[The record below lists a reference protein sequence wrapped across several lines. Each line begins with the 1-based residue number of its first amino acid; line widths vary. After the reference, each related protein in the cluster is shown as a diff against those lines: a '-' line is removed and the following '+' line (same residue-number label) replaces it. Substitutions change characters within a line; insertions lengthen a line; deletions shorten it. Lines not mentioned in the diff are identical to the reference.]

1 MFDSESFGVPSSQ
14 PIPSSQS
21 SCYVP
26 SSGSSKC
33 QDSETLDDSIAD
45 GKAELSQHIINP
57 CFQESE
63 DLSGAIVLVMWTSL
77 LQLLCKCRKPG
88 CAAAVLPD
96 NMKPVRNG
104 QYNFEFK
111 LFWFLWLLLAHLQS
125 FIYCF

>member
-1 MFDSESFGVPSSQ
+1 MFDSESFDVPSSQ
-14 PIPSSQS
+14 AIPSSQS
-21 SCYVP
+21 SCYLP
-26 SSGSSKC
+26 SSESSKC
-33 QDSETLDDSIAD
+33 QDSETLDDSVVD
-45 GKAELSQHIINP
+45 
-57 CFQESE
+57 ESGG
-63 DLSGAIVLVMWTSL
+63 LSGAIVLVMWTSL
-77 LQLLCKCRKPG
+77 LQLLYKCRKPG